1 MTTKHGISSHNSLY
15 IASIKANLQ
24 KYQSLI
30 CLNMSVHIKLVPS
43 SSQQQKQ
50 TRYANNRIKLTSFL
64 FETMMVKVRLF
75 RTTTCYETFNNNG
88 CFSLISQMTRS
99 FNEALLLK
107 AIMLVPSPCNRT
119 VRIYLPSLSTSPWK
133 FSVHC
138 KLQHDHE
145 DSL

>member
-1 MTTKHGISSHNSLY
+1 
-15 IASIKANLQ
+15 
-24 KYQSLI
+24 
-30 CLNMSVHIKLVPS
+30 MSVHIKLVPS

-119 VRIYLPSLSTSPWK
+119 VRLISSKSLYLSLEA
-133 FSVHC
+133 FSL
-138 KLQHDHE
+138 LQTTT
-145 DSL
+145 